1 MVNGTSSVISRFEY
15 SYASV
20 QLNVSR
26 TASVSVRTPAT
37 ARDTVSI
44 SPEASRAASAP
55 PSASPDSDAS
65 APGAPPPPPAGGK
78 TPAERAEALFTA
90 LDVDQNGSISEDEF
104 VSGAKALLRRGRAGH
119 HEGRHDGPHRR
130 ERRGDDD
137 VVVRHDDPRPGDD
150 GTQVRR
156 HEHGRGHRLE
166 RRLERLFDRVD
177 TNDDGGLTREEL
189 TRALEGVRRD
199 APTPPLAAPATLQT
213 PPVPDAA
220 TITAST
226 SVNISISITIAVQRY
241 TSIQTS
247 APAAPADGATTPAET
262 TGSPAAGAATE
273 PAAAPATET
282 AAEPAAP
289 QSSEAAPA
297 TAESAS
303 TPASAAPEP
312 STDTREPAVA

>member
-26 TASVSVRTPAT
+26 TASVSVRTPAA
-37 ARDTVSI
+37 ARDTVSV
-44 SPEASRAASAP
+44 SPEASRAAAAP
-55 PSASPDSDAS
+55 PSAPPDSDDAP

-90 LDVDQNGSISEDEF
+90 LDADQNGSISEDEF

-119 HEGRHDGPHRR
+119 HQGRHDGPHRR

-166 RRLERLFDRVD
+166 RKLERLFDRVD

-199 APTPPLAAPATLQT
+199 APTAPPAAPATPQT
-213 PPVPDAA
+213 PPVPDAS

-241 TSIQTS
+241 TSIQAS
-247 APAAPADGATTPAET
+247 APAAPADGATTPAEA
-262 TGSPAAGAATE
+262 TGSPAAGTATE
-273 PAAAPATET
+273 PAAAPATDAAAEAAAT
-282 AAEPAAP
+282 PPAAEPAAP
-289 QSSEAAPA
+289 Q
-297 TAESAS
+297 
-303 TPASAAPEP
+303 P
-312 STDTREPAVA
+312 STETPQPAVA